1 MSAQTVPS
9 RMPVSTPSG
18 PSAVASIAAALVS
31 IVNSTST
38 EAASSRGVS
47 AQRMPASIR
56 GSAFSLVRFQPTT
69 S

>member
-9 RMPVSTPSG
+9 PRPASTPSG
-18 PSAVASIAAALVS
+18 PSAIAWIAAVLVS

-38 EAASSRGVS
+38 DAASSRGVS
-47 AQRMPASIR
+47 AQPMPAFSS